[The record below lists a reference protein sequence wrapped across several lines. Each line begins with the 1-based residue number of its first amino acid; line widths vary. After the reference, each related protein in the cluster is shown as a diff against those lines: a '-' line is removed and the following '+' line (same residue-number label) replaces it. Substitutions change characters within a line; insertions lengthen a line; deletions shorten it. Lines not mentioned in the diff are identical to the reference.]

1 MTQTVSDTVPLIDL
15 ARARGGE
22 QDRRQLARQIDDANS
37 HVGFLAVVNHGVSA
51 QLLDD
56 MYAVTAEFFDCAE
69 SVKLAVRGDPDTSR
83 GYMPPKSR
91 ALARTRGKVT
101 PADLVEFFSIGLPDV
116 PAGDPW
122 FVEARRRGHFR
133 DNIWPSIN
141 GFRGVWERYYDEMAA
156 LAFDM
161 MRLFALA
168 LGLDEHWFDDKVDKP
183 ISNLFANHYPPL
195 AHPPE
200 PGQLRIG
207 EHTDYGSLTLLYQRD
222 AVGGLEVRLDDA
234 WVPVA
239 PIADSFVVNIGDLMA
254 RWTNDRWTSTLHRV
268 QNPTLTGPASRRLSL
283 PFFCQP
289 NYDAIIETVPT
300 CVSAGAPSKYPTIT
314 SGQNVTDKTGASFGL
329 RT

>member
-1 MTQTVSDTVPLIDL
+1 MSDTVPLIDL
-15 ARARGGE
+15 AQARGSA
-22 QDRRQLARQIDDANS
+22 QDRRRLARQIDDANC
-37 HVGFLAVVNHGVSA
+37 HIGFLAVVNHGVSA

-56 MYAVTAEFFDCAE
+56 MYAVTAEFFDSDE
-69 SVKLAVRGDPDTSR
+69 SVKVAVQAEPDTSR

-91 ALARTRGKVT
+91 ALARTRGKST

-116 PAGDPW
+116 PRDDPW
-122 FVEARRRGHFR
+122 FVEARRRGHFH
-133 DNIWPSIN
+133 DNIWPTTP
-141 GFRGVWERYYDEMAA
+141 GFRDIWERYYAEMAA

-161 MRLFALA
+161 MQLFALA
-168 LGLDEHWFDDKVDKP
+168 LGLDERWFDDKVDKP

-195 AHPPE
+195 EETPE
-200 PGQLRIG
+200 AGQLRIG

-222 AVGGLEVRLDDA
+222 AVGGLEVRLDEA

-268 QNPTLTGPASRRLSL
+268 QNPALTGPASRRLSL

-289 NYDAIIETVPT
+289 NYDAVIETVPT
-300 CVSAGAPSKYPTIT
+300 CVSALVPSKYPIIT
-314 SGQNVTDKTGASFGL
+314 AGQNVTDKTGASFAV
-329 RT
+329 RTR